1 MGEDDRRKFKRKKK
15 QSVISFHV
23 IEEKDLEKTQEGV
36 VVDCSKGGVRFTSK
50 KAINK
55 NARIYIRLDSE
66 DWGEELT
73 YFCKDIDM
81 GLVEV
86 IGSVMWCLESENRPG
101 EYEVGSRFI
110 EQIEH

>member
-1 MGEDDRRKFKRKKK
+1 MGEDERRKFKRKKK
-15 QSVISFHV
+15 QCVISFHV
-23 IEEKDLEKTQEGV
+23 IEGKGLEKKQEGV
-36 VVDCSKGGVRFTSK
+36 VVDCSQGGVRFTSK
-50 KAINK
+50 SSIDK
-55 NARIYIRLDSE
+55 NSRIYNRLDSE

-73 YFCKDIDM
+73 YFCKDTDI

-101 EYEVGSRFI
+101 EYEVGTRFI